1 MDENECSKSII
12 GAAIEVHRVLGAGLL
27 ESAYE
32 RAMAVELEQRG
43 IRAARQVLLP
53 VTYKGVELDEAYRID
68 LLVENRVVVEIK
80 AVLAF
85 APVHTAQLLTY
96 LRLADRRLGLLL
108 NFHSESMRS
117 GIKRVANNV

>member
-1 MDENECSKSII
+1 VTENEISHSVI
-12 GAAIEVHRVLGAGLL
+12 GAALEVHRILGVGLL

-43 IRAARQVLLP
+43 IQVVRQTLLP
-53 VTYKGVELDEAYRID
+53 VTYKGVELDEAYRLD
-68 LLVENRVVVEIK
+68 LLVEDLVIVEIK
-80 AVLAF
+80 AVAAF

-96 LRLADRRLGLLL
+96 LRLANKKLGLVL
-108 NFHSESMRS
+108 NFHSDSMRS

>member
-1 MDENECSKSII
+1 MTENEISHSVI
-12 GAAIEVHRVLGAGLL
+12 GAALEVHRILGVGLL

-43 IRAARQVLLP
+43 IRAVRQTLLP
-53 VTYKGVELDEAYRID
+53 VTYKGVELDEAYRLD
-68 LLVENRVVVEIK
+68 LLVEDLVIVEIK
-80 AVLAF
+80 AVAAF

-96 LRLADRRLGLLL
+96 LRLANKKLGLVL